1 MVTNKKSQEKSRLHP
16 RNKNRENYDLKAMC
30 ESFPALMEFVKPNK
44 YGVNSVDFASPQ
56 AVRALNTALLKH
68 YYGIAFWDFPEQNL
82 CPPIPG
88 RADYIHHIADLL
100 QGSNYGIM
108 PHGDKIICLD
118 IGTGASCIYPI
129 IGVVEYNWNFIA
141 TDVDL
146 KAIDSAEAIIL
157 ENKNLHGKVDCR
169 LQKEP
174 KDVFYGILRKE
185 DKVDMTICNP
195 PFHAS
200 AEEALK
206 GTQRKVKNL
215 SGEKKARPELNFSGV
230 SNELICDGG
239 EHRFIHNM
247 IRESRNFGKNCYW
260 FSTLVSKQS
269 NLKGIYKSLEKNQA
283 QQVKTIPMGTG
294 NKSTRIVA
302 WSFLTAEEQKL
313 WRESRWV

>member
-1 MVTNKKSQEKSRLHP
+1 
-16 RNKNRENYDLKAMC
+16 
-30 ESFPALMEFVKPNK
+30 
-44 YGVNSVDFASPQ
+44 VDFANPK

-68 YYGIAFWDFPEQNL
+68 YYGIAFWEFPEQNL
-82 CPPIPG
+82 CPAIPG
-88 RADYIHHIADLL
+88 RADYIHYMADLL
-100 QGSNYGIM
+100 QASNFGSM
-108 PHGDKIICLD
+108 PAGEKVTCLD
-118 IGTGASCIYPI
+118 TGTGASCIYPL

-141 TDVDL
+141 TDIDL
-146 KAIDSAEAIIL
+146 TAVESAKSIIL

-185 DKVDMTICNP
+185 DKVDITICNP

-215 SGEKKARPELNFSGV
+215 SGEKKNRPELNFSGV
-230 SNELICDGG
+230 SNELICEGG

-269 NLKGIYKSLEKNQA
+269 NLKGIYKALEKNQA

-302 WSFLTAEEQKL
+302 WSFLSEEEQKH